1 MPKLRAV
8 GTNLGLFS
16 RVASKA
22 SAGLRKKIQ
31 AVSRPSFVEP
41 LEDRLLLS
49 TSYYVATWGSDG
61 SNGSVSAPFKSI
73 QRAAGT
79 ANWGDSVQIEGGT
92 YHETVTPAH
101 SGVTFQN
108 YNGQSV
114 TVDGADQVWNF
125 SSYGNG
131 IYSTQLGF
139 NLGQGNNQVFVDGQ
153 LMNDA
158 RWPNSGTDISHPS
171 QAQIQSISGNTIYNS
186 SLNQPSGYWA
196 GATMHITPG
205 EGWTSYSAYV
215 NNSGP
220 GWVNVSLPSLSQ
232 YEKPVAGNNFY
243 LTGKFSA
250 LDAAGESFIDSSN
263 RLYLRDL
270 QSDNP
275 GNHTVEVKR
284 RAFAFDI
291 SNVSNTTIRGLNI
304 TAATIKTGYNSPN
317 TMLDSINAKYI
328 TQVGWI
334 SNGWSVSEPCLLY
347 TSDAAD
353 E

>member
-171 QAQIQSISGNTIYNS
+171 QAQI
-186 SLNQPSGYWA
+186 A
-196 GATMHITPG
+196 
-205 EGWTSYSAYV
+205 
-215 NNSGP
+215 
-220 GWVNVSLPSLSQ
+220 
-232 YEKPVAGNNFY
+232 
-243 LTGKFSA
+243 
-250 LDAAGESFIDSSN
+250 IDFGQH
-263 RLYLRDL
+263 DL
-270 QSDNP
+270 QFEFESAVRILGGRDDAHYA
-275 GNHTVEVKR
+275 G
-284 RAFAFDI
+284 
-291 SNVSNTTIRGLNI
+291 RGLDELQLVCEQLG
-304 TAATIKTGYNSPN
+304 AGLGERVLAE
-317 TMLDSINAKYI
+317 L
-328 TQVGWI
+328 
-334 SNGWSVSEPCLLY
+334 EPV
-347 TSDAAD
+347 
-353 E
+353 